1 MRKPCAS
8 ILLLMVFLTAPLLW
22 AVPVTLSGSGW
33 TITADPEAAQ
43 LTISHDKLG
52 LVLQGIRLQQT
63 SGGRMMLTEHW
74 TASVPADNRLT
85 IKTEHPRMT
94 WHFEVSAN
102 QLRISTT
109 SAEAVLTGQ
118 APAPAQRILARLL
131 DREGAPV
138 DWVGT
143 GEVAVSYGGGY
154 THNASLLPRRNPEVA
169 YFALGQVSGRGLHSL
184 FDRPSDVAIDFSE
197 DTDLRRNS
205 QNLDLLDVSIP
216 VPGNTSV
223 RLISDYFTKT
233 LGMPFYVPYNDS
245 HFPSAPMVWSSWTS
259 YYDRVT
265 EADIVQNS
273 DWIGTHLAPY
283 GFQFVQLDDGYD
295 RGPKGE
301 HSWTT
306 NWDQIKFPHDPRWL
320 ADYIRS
326 KGLRPGIWLVPNSHA
341 ASLAQHPDWYLY
353 YKNGQIV
360 LDYNT
365 PALDSTNPQVL
376 DFLHQEFST
385 IAGWGYEY
393 FKIDGEHAIPKY
405 VPNVDLSRLHDR
417 NIDPLLAYRN
427 RLAVIRKAIGPNSF
441 IEGDIAGTPLNGV
454 GYIDAFFNGDD
465 LYDNWQGMYSLF
477 SSINANVF
485 FNHLTAYTH
494 PGEGMAL
501 EPRISFEEGL
511 KRRNPTVIDTERQRE
526 FPLTGFGTTLPE
538 ARTVVS
544 LVALTGVVYSLA
556 SVMPELPEDRV
567 ELLHKTL
574 PTVPILPIDLFSR
587 GTDMGWDKFKHTTP
601 DDYIHNYPEIVDVKV
616 QSAAGS
622 YDVVAMTNWRSW
634 EDHRE
639 LTFDSKLGLDPDTS
653 FVAFD
658 FWNQKIEGVLK
669 NRMSVEIAPH
679 DTRVFQLY
687 PLLNHPQLVGNSRH
701 ISGTYSVLNVK
712 WDDATKTLAGSAQAV
727 AGDPYAL
734 WIYVPS
740 GYVASQVTAS
750 TDAGRPVSAMHFQEG
765 SSLRLKFTGANEPVK
780 WTVTFAEAR

>member
-1 MRKPCAS
+1 
-8 ILLLMVFLTAPLLW
+8 
-22 AVPVTLSGSGW
+22 
-33 TITADPEAAQ
+33 
-43 LTISHDKLG
+43 
-52 LVLQGIRLQQT
+52 
-63 SGGRMMLTEHW
+63 
-74 TASVPADNRLT
+74 
-85 IKTEHPRMT
+85 
-94 WHFEVSAN
+94 
-102 QLRISTT
+102 
-109 SAEAVLTGQ
+109 
-118 APAPAQRILARLL
+118 
-131 DREGAPV
+131 
-138 DWVGT
+138 
-143 GEVAVSYGGGY
+143 
-154 THNASLLPRRNPEVA
+154 
-169 YFALGQVSGRGLHSL
+169 
-184 FDRPSDVAIDFSE
+184 
-197 DTDLRRNS
+197 
-205 QNLDLLDVSIP
+205 
-216 VPGNTSV
+216 
-223 RLISDYFTKT
+223 
-233 LGMPFYVPYNDS
+233 
-245 HFPSAPMVWSSWTS
+245 
-259 YYDRVT
+259 
-265 EADIVQNS
+265 
-273 DWIGTHLAPY
+273 
-283 GFQFVQLDDGYD
+283 
-295 RGPKGE
+295 
-301 HSWTT
+301 
-306 NWDQIKFPHDPRWL
+306 
-320 ADYIRS
+320 
-326 KGLRPGIWLVPNSHA
+326 LVPNSHA

-353 YKNGQIV
+353 YRNGQIV

-465 LYDNWQGMYSLF
+465 LYDNWRGMYSLF

-616 QSAAGS
+616 QAPAGK
-622 YDVVAMTNWRSW
+622 YDLVAMTNWRSW
-634 EDHRE
+634 IETRE
-639 LTFDSKLGLDPDTS
+639 LLFDSKLGLDPGTS

-658 FWNQKIEGVLK
+658 FWNQKIEGVFQNHL
-669 NRMSVEIAPH
+669 SVEIAPH

-701 ISGTYSVLNVK
+701 ISGTYSVLDVM

-727 AGDPYAL
+727 AGDPYTL

-740 GYVASQVTAS
+740 GYVVSQVTTS
-750 TDAGRPVSAMHFQEG
+750 TDAGRPISAENFQE
-765 SSLRLKFTGANEPVK
+765 SKSLRLTFTGANEPVK
-780 WTVTFAEAR
+780 WTVTFADAR